1 MKNRKNPSYEN
12 KNAMICQNNKESC
25 VKAKNITEVLHLVA
39 TFNIFQ
45 SVTFLV
51 GCSNPT
57 LHRNVSTIFR
67 SNWYTLDVLFKMYS

>member
-1 MKNRKNPSYEN
+1 MKKNRKNPSYEN
-12 KNAMICQNNKESC
+12 KNAMICQNNRESC

-57 LHRNVSTIFR
+57 LHRNV
-67 SNWYTLDVLFKMYS
+67 